1 MYANAC
7 SQYRRDD
14 FRCQDKNQVDSQGA
28 TRLRR
33 FPLELSDISD
43 DPRLHNYRKKVPM
56 RSWGSLLAISEES
69 SGNDI
74 SKAGKAVRY
83 TVRGIRRRFVNALY
97 TIAAAAA

>member
-1 MYANAC
+1 
-7 SQYRRDD
+7 
-14 FRCQDKNQVDSQGA
+14 
-28 TRLRR
+28 
-33 FPLELSDISD
+33 
-43 DPRLHNYRKKVPM
+43 M